1 MKEEYE
7 TIDLLEILR
16 LLKKNLLAIL
26 AVTILLAVAG
36 YLVSTFAMTPQYEA
50 SATLI
55 VNSRED
61 QAAAQAPITND
72 QLTSATKL
80 VDTYAVILT
89 SDTVLDKTISNL
101 NLNMSYNDLVERV
114 RIESVNSTQVM
125 KITVKD
131 TDPERARAIAADIVE
146 QAPEIIIQTVKAG
159 SVEII
164 SKAKAE
170 TVPVSPSKAK
180 NTVLAGMLGL
190 VISVGI
196 VILRYLLNNKFMT
209 DDDIHRYLKID
220 NSAYKGITSA
230 LADGSLAESII
241 NMKGLGLH
249 VMVADAIPPNPVELL
264 GSPRMKNL
272 IDELDKHYEYIIF
285 DTPPVSVV
293 TDAAV
298 LSQYADGVILV
309 VRQNYATFDE
319 VGLAKKNLDAVNANI
334 LGAVLNGF
342 DTKSTEKKNGSYYS
356 YNYSYENADR

>member
-16 LLKKNLLAIL
+16 LLKKNLLVIL
-26 AVTILLAVAG
+26 AVAILLAVAG
-36 YLVSTFAMTPQYEA
+36 YLVSAFAMTPQYEA

-61 QAAAQAPITND
+61 QATTQVPITND

-131 TDPERARAIAADIVE
+131 TDPERARAIVADIVE

-164 SKAKAE
+164 SQAKANE
-170 TVPVSPSKAK
+170 IPVSPSKMK
-180 NTVLAGMLGL
+180 NTALAGILGVVL
-190 VISVGI
+190 SVGI
-196 VILRYLLNNKFMT
+196 IVLKFLLNNKFMT
-209 DDDIHRYLKID
+209 DEDITNKL
-220 NSAYKGITSA
+220 GITV
-230 LADGSLAESII
+230 LGII
-241 NMKGLGLH
+241 PQIDMKG
-249 VMVADAIPPNPVELL
+249 E
-264 GSPRMKNL
+264 R
-272 IDELDKHYEYIIF
+272 
-285 DTPPVSVV
+285 
-293 TDAAV
+293 
-298 LSQYADGVILV
+298 
-309 VRQNYATFDE
+309 
-319 VGLAKKNLDAVNANI
+319 
-334 LGAVLNGF
+334 
-342 DTKSTEKKNGSYYS
+342 
-356 YNYSYENADR
+356 

>member
-16 LLKKNLLAIL
+16 LLKKNLLVIL

-36 YLVSTFAMTPQYEA
+36 YLISTFAMTPQYEA

-131 TDPERARAIAADIVE
+131 TDPERALAIAADIVQ

-164 SKAKAE
+164 SQAKAE
-170 TVPVSPSKAK
+170 PEPVSPSKAK
-180 NTVLAGMLGL
+180 TQ
-190 VISVGI
+190 
-196 VILRYLLNNKFMT
+196 YLLGCLAWSFQ
-209 DDDIHRYLKID
+209 
-220 NSAYKGITSA
+220 SAS
-230 LADGSLAESII
+230 
-241 NMKGLGLH
+241 
-249 VMVADAIPPNPVELL
+249 
-264 GSPRMKNL
+264 
-272 IDELDKHYEYIIF
+272 
-285 DTPPVSVV
+285 
-293 TDAAV
+293 
-298 LSQYADGVILV
+298 
-309 VRQNYATFDE
+309 
-319 VGLAKKNLDAVNANI
+319 
-334 LGAVLNGF
+334 
-342 DTKSTEKKNGSYYS
+342 
-356 YNYSYENADR
+356 

>member
-16 LLKKNLLAIL
+16 LLKKNLLVIL

-131 TDPERARAIAADIVE
+131 TDPERARAIAADL
-146 QAPEIIIQTVKAG
+146 
-159 SVEII
+159 S
-164 SKAKAE
+164 
-170 TVPVSPSKAK
+170 
-180 NTVLAGMLGL
+180 L
-190 VISVGI
+190 
-196 VILRYLLNNKFMT
+196 
-209 DDDIHRYLKID
+209 IHI
-220 NSAYKGITSA
+220 
-230 LADGSLAESII
+230 
-241 NMKGLGLH
+241 
-249 VMVADAIPPNPVELL
+249 
-264 GSPRMKNL
+264 
-272 IDELDKHYEYIIF
+272 
-285 DTPPVSVV
+285 
-293 TDAAV
+293 
-298 LSQYADGVILV
+298 
-309 VRQNYATFDE
+309 
-319 VGLAKKNLDAVNANI
+319 
-334 LGAVLNGF
+334 
-342 DTKSTEKKNGSYYS
+342 
-356 YNYSYENADR
+356 

>member
-16 LLKKNLLAIL
+16 LLKKNLLVIL

-80 VDTYAVILT
+80 VDTYAVILI

-131 TDPERARAIAADIVE
+131 TDPERAREIAADIVE

-164 SKAKAE
+164 SQAKAE
-170 TVPVSPSKAK
+170 PEPVSPSKAK

-209 DDDIHRYLKID
+209 DDDITNKLGLTVLGVIPQID
-220 NSAYKGITSA
+220 
-230 LADGSLAESII
+230 
-241 NMKGLGLH
+241 MKG
-249 VMVADAIPPNPVELL
+249 E
-264 GSPRMKNL
+264 R
-272 IDELDKHYEYIIF
+272 
-285 DTPPVSVV
+285 
-293 TDAAV
+293 
-298 LSQYADGVILV
+298 
-309 VRQNYATFDE
+309 
-319 VGLAKKNLDAVNANI
+319 
-334 LGAVLNGF
+334 
-342 DTKSTEKKNGSYYS
+342 
-356 YNYSYENADR
+356 

>member
-61 QAAAQAPITND
+61 QATTQAPITND

-131 TDPERARAIAADIVE
+131 TDPERARAIAADIGE
-146 QAPEIIIQTVKAG
+146 HAPEIIIQTVKAG

-164 SKAKAE
+164 SQAKAE
-170 TVPVSPSKAK
+170 PEPVSPSKAK

-209 DDDIHRYLKID
+209 DDDITNKLGLTVLGVIPQID
-220 NSAYKGITSA
+220 
-230 LADGSLAESII
+230 
-241 NMKGLGLH
+241 MKG
-249 VMVADAIPPNPVELL
+249 E
-264 GSPRMKNL
+264 R
-272 IDELDKHYEYIIF
+272 
-285 DTPPVSVV
+285 
-293 TDAAV
+293 
-298 LSQYADGVILV
+298 
-309 VRQNYATFDE
+309 
-319 VGLAKKNLDAVNANI
+319 
-334 LGAVLNGF
+334 
-342 DTKSTEKKNGSYYS
+342 
-356 YNYSYENADR
+356 

>member
-16 LLKKNLLAIL
+16 LLKKNLLVIF

-36 YLVSTFAMTPQYEA
+36 YLVSAFAMTPQYEA

-61 QAAAQAPITND
+61 QATTQAPITND

-131 TDPERARAIAADIVE
+131 TDLERARAIAADIVE

-164 SKAKAE
+164 SQAKAE
-170 TVPVSPSKAK
+170 PEPVSPSKAK

-209 DDDIHRYLKID
+209 DDDITNKLGLTVLGVIPQID
-220 NSAYKGITSA
+220 
-230 LADGSLAESII
+230 
-241 NMKGLGLH
+241 MKG
-249 VMVADAIPPNPVELL
+249 E
-264 GSPRMKNL
+264 R
-272 IDELDKHYEYIIF
+272 
-285 DTPPVSVV
+285 
-293 TDAAV
+293 
-298 LSQYADGVILV
+298 
-309 VRQNYATFDE
+309 
-319 VGLAKKNLDAVNANI
+319 
-334 LGAVLNGF
+334 
-342 DTKSTEKKNGSYYS
+342 
-356 YNYSYENADR
+356 

>member
-16 LLKKNLLAIL
+16 LLKKNLLVIL

-36 YLVSTFAMTPQYEA
+36 YLISTFAMTPQYEA

-164 SKAKAE
+164 SQAKAE
-170 TVPVSPSKAK
+170 PEPVSPSKAK

-209 DDDIHRYLKID
+209 DDDITNKLGLTVLGIIPQID
-220 NSAYKGITSA
+220 
-230 LADGSLAESII
+230 
-241 NMKGLGLH
+241 MKG
-249 VMVADAIPPNPVELL
+249 E
-264 GSPRMKNL
+264 R
-272 IDELDKHYEYIIF
+272 
-285 DTPPVSVV
+285 
-293 TDAAV
+293 
-298 LSQYADGVILV
+298 
-309 VRQNYATFDE
+309 
-319 VGLAKKNLDAVNANI
+319 
-334 LGAVLNGF
+334 
-342 DTKSTEKKNGSYYS
+342 
-356 YNYSYENADR
+356 

>member
-16 LLKKNLLAIL
+16 LLKKNLLVIL
-26 AVTILLAVAG
+26 VVTILLAVAG
-36 YLVSTFAMTPQYEA
+36 YLVSAFAMTPQYEA

-101 NLNMSYNDLVERV
+101 NLNMSYNDLLERV

-209 DDDIHRYLKID
+209 DDDITNKLGLTVLGVIPQID
-220 NSAYKGITSA
+220 
-230 LADGSLAESII
+230 
-241 NMKGLGLH
+241 MKG
-249 VMVADAIPPNPVELL
+249 E
-264 GSPRMKNL
+264 R
-272 IDELDKHYEYIIF
+272 
-285 DTPPVSVV
+285 
-293 TDAAV
+293 
-298 LSQYADGVILV
+298 
-309 VRQNYATFDE
+309 
-319 VGLAKKNLDAVNANI
+319 
-334 LGAVLNGF
+334 
-342 DTKSTEKKNGSYYS
+342 
-356 YNYSYENADR
+356 